1 MENFTCAKPVRGSGA
16 TREPTGQIW
25 IYDYAVPVCKKGR
38 PNCGGPSEEGK
49 RPAGDDG
56 RSHSK
61 ASKPLR
67 CCDTR
72 HCGRH
77 GTCSSCNASS
87 SSGDG
92 FDINRRTIANM
103 LIANSSYPHVV
114 HNKAASF
121 RHAYFAAQFLVH
133 VPQLCRRLIALAYEW
148 NVRLRVSAFASRQTG
163 TLSDIGY

>member
-38 PNCGGPSEEGK
+38 PNWGGPSEEGK

-72 HCGRH
+72 HFSRH
-77 GTCSSCNASS
+77 GTRPVNGGLSYGTYFYPRL
-87 SSGDG
+87 GDWC
-92 FDINRRTIANM
+92 IM
-103 LIANSSYPHVV
+103 LIAP
-114 HNKAASF
+114 
-121 RHAYFAAQFLVH
+121 
-133 VPQLCRRLIALAYEW
+133 P
-148 NVRLRVSAFASRQTG
+148 
-163 TLSDIGY
+163 

>member
-77 GTCSSCNASS
+77 GTSS
-87 SSGDG
+87 SRTFGKMTLKEFG
-92 FDINRRTIANM
+92 AMRVRVTINA
-103 LIANSSYPHVV
+103 LG
-114 HNKAASF
+114 KDC
-121 RHAYFAAQFLVH
+121 L
-133 VPQLCRRLIALAYEW
+133 RLH
-148 NVRLRVSAFASRQTG
+148 
-163 TLSDIGY
+163 

>member
-1 MENFTCAKPVRGSGA
+1 MVSRDWAKQHIHECIVGSLCRFCPARKLGLCANKLMHWW
-16 TREPTGQIW
+16 ELTGQIW

-72 HCGRH
+72 HSGRH
-77 GTCSSCNASS
+77 GTPSSCNTNRSDTTASLMS
-87 SSGDG
+87 
-92 FDINRRTIANM
+92 
-103 LIANSSYPHVV
+103 P
-114 HNKAASF
+114 
-121 RHAYFAAQFLVH
+121 
-133 VPQLCRRLIALAYEW
+133 PLA
-148 NVRLRVSAFASRQTG
+148 AFAKLIRHMPPRFP
-163 TLSDIGY
+163 LPVFAWRML

>member
-16 TREPTGQIW
+16 TREPTGQICV
-25 IYDYAVPVCKKGR
+25 YDYAVPVCKKGR

-77 GTCSSCNASS
+77 GTRSS
-87 SSGDG
+87 
-92 FDINRRTIANM
+92 
-103 LIANSSYPHVV
+103 LIATALLLLLLSRNGRRRSY
-114 HNKAASF
+114 ASPGIVCLLLRDLFSRGFIVLIDLLLLFLFF
-121 RHAYFAAQFLVH
+121 RR
-133 VPQLCRRLIALAYEW
+133 QL
-148 NVRLRVSAFASRQTG
+148 
-163 TLSDIGY
+163 TLLFP

>member
-1 MENFTCAKPVRGSGA
+1 MEPI
-16 TREPTGQIW
+16 GQIW

-77 GTCSSCNASS
+77 GTHSS
-87 SSGDG
+87 
-92 FDINRRTIANM
+92 
-103 LIANSSYPHVV
+103 LIATALLLLLLWSSNGLRRSY
-114 HNKAASF
+114 ASPGIGCLLIRDLF
-121 RHAYFAAQFLVH
+121 GRGFIVLIELLLLFLFFGR
-133 VPQLCRRLIALAYEW
+133 QL
-148 NVRLRVSAFASRQTG
+148 
-163 TLSDIGY
+163 TLLFPT

>member
-77 GTCSSCNASS
+77 GTPSSCNTNRSDTTASLMS
-87 SSGDG
+87 
-92 FDINRRTIANM
+92 
-103 LIANSSYPHVV
+103 P
-114 HNKAASF
+114 
-121 RHAYFAAQFLVH
+121 
-133 VPQLCRRLIALAYEW
+133 PLA
-148 NVRLRVSAFASRQTG
+148 AFAKLIRHMPPRFPLPVFAWRMLHKLAHVACQCWLAMGSLTSIVYTSQNVLRTEK
-163 TLSDIGY
+163 